1 MTDFD
6 LDARLASL
14 PLLSRTALPPLP
26 ARELCDYARFL
37 CRQGA
42 PRRQHLARLPD
53 FDLNQ
58 FDALP
63 RVIAALEASE
73 ADLMESQRVH
83 GPIVERLCDEA
94 VALRTRFVQAARY
107 FLRHSPEAL
116 HGIDAL
122 SHDRGV
128 EALAIDLGHICE
140 LAARHENALKRACDL
155 PANLAATARRLAC
168 ALCLNEERPE
178 LRALRERRNAIYWLL
193 CDALNELIAALRY
206 LAPDEPV
213 ALADAPTAD
222 APHGTTLFFERRVAG
237 LPALDWAQHHHAA
250 RHLQEL
256 H

>member
-26 ARELCDYARFL
+26 AQELCAAARFV
-37 CRQGA
+37 CQQA
-42 PRRQHLARLPD
+42 ASRRQHLARLPD
-53 FDLNQ
+53 FDLDQ

-63 RVIAALEASE
+63 RVVAALEASE
-73 ADLMESQRVH
+73 ADLIESQRVH
-83 GPIVERLCDEA
+83 GPIVARLCDEA

-116 HGIDAL
+116 RRVESL

-193 CDALNELIAALRY
+193 CDALNELVAALRY
-206 LAPDEPV
+206 LDPEATCAFAAAPN
-213 ALADAPTAD
+213 ADS
-222 APHGTTLFFERRVAG
+222 PHETTLFFERRVAC
-237 LPALDWAQHHHAA
+237 LPALDWAQHQHAA